1 MKLNKQDKEEI
12 IMAALATLGEVTQKV
27 DEMSKNCFDET
38 IPAKDIS
45 FEDLGL
51 VKIAGKTHPMREM
64 AQRSFCYRLGTPF
77 QYLMKCP
84 PEVQAYNMNHWMPQE
99 KNDELFLRFDGDD
112 VRAMFTTKY
121 KPIDNFEVL
130 ERIYSLGYNDKTNV
144 QYSLDGDF
152 MSLSILDGEKAFS
165 IQKEK
170 FHPGISFGNSEV
182 GLASLS
188 ISAFIMR
195 LVCTNGMISKT
206 DLSKSIKHV
215 SGKVLDKF
223 PEILEG
229 VASELTFNKE
239 QFKHSLASTVDDPE
253 LTFSSFNRQFQLN
266 EPERDAVTWA
276 WPYEQGNT
284 MFNIVNT
291 YTKASQFEELPAAS
305 SFKLQKAGGQILS
318 MVRAS

>member
-1 MKLNKQDKEEI
+1 M
-12 IMAALATLGEVTQKV
+12 
-27 DEMSKNCFDET
+27 
-38 IPAKDIS
+38 
-45 FEDLGL
+45 
-51 VKIAGKTHPMREM
+51 
-64 AQRSFCYRLGTPF
+64 
-77 QYLMKCP
+77 
-84 PEVQAYNMNHWMPQE
+84 
-99 KNDELFLRFDGDD
+99 
-112 VRAMFTTKY
+112 
-121 KPIDNFEVL
+121 L

-165 IQKEK
+165 INKEK

-206 DLSKSIKHV
+206 DLSKSFKHI

-266 EPERDAVTWA
+266 EPEREAVTWA
-276 WPYEQGNT
+276 WPFEQGGT